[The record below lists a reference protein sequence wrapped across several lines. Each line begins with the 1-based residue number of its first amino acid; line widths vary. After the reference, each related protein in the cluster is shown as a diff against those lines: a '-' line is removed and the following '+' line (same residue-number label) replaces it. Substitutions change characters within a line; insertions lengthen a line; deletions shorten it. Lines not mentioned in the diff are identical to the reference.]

1 MSAHGHR
8 TRSKLSLPNALRR
21 LGLVSGCKLMLD
33 PADAASFSGGQT
45 WSDISGQ
52 GNDFYRGASNIG
64 GADDPTQVGTN
75 GDLAGTTYWSF
86 DGGDF
91 LTLASGSNPNWINSI
106 HKSGGKCSIAAW
118 VYVGT
123 GSTNQA
129 IIGTNGDVSTNI
141 GFSLRAGSTNKLN
154 FNTRNGSAASINLSS
169 SGSITAG
176 AWTFCGLSFDEGAGA
191 SGTAMVVNGV
201 ASLHNGAATSPSAA
215 AATYPAQIG
224 SSGAGASGMLT
235 NNSRLG
241 LLLAWDNVAL
251 GANALLA
258 LFEETR
264 GRFSV

>member
-1 MSAHGHR
+1 MNTTMSPRTAAAAVARDPHLPSGPDEAVTGFGVMGLPFASGHY
-8 TRSKLSLPNALRR
+8 LSLRDFP
-21 LGLVSGCKLMLD
+21 
-33 PADAASFSGGQT
+33 AASFLPGAAG
-45 WSDISGQ
+45 
-52 GNDFYRGASNIG
+52 YRSVWHR
-64 GADDPTQVGTN
+64 DP
-75 GDLAGTTYWSF
+75 
-86 DGGDF
+86 
-91 LTLASGSNPNWINSI
+91 
-106 HKSGGKCSIAAW
+106 
-118 VYVGT
+118 
-123 GSTNQA
+123 
-129 IIGTNGDVSTNI
+129 
-141 GFSLRAGSTNKLN
+141 
-154 FNTRNGSAASINLSS
+154 
-169 SGSITAG
+169 AG